1 MERESEREKER
12 ERGERGER
20 EKVIS
25 AHKRTLELKRA
36 RGVEEGAHGTLGG
49 GGRRGETREVRS
61 VDSASSIG
69 CKIGT
74 AVWRARESTHPSK
87 LPQLRVDGEG
97 ESTARDGGL
106 W

>member
-69 CKIGT
+69 CKIRM
-74 AVWRARESTHPSK
+74 AVWRARESTYPSK
-87 LPQLRVDGEG
+87 LPLAQYL
-97 ESTARDGGL
+97 A
-106 W
+106 